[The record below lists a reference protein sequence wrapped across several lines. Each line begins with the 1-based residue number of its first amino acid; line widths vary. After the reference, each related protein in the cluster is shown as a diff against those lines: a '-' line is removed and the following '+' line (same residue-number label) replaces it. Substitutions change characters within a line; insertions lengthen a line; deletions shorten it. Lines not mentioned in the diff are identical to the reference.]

1 MIVRFVVCCVMTV
14 DELGAYGLER
24 LTDEEID
31 AFLATQRIGVLGL
44 PTGSG
49 PYMLPLSFGFDGESQ
64 LYFTYVLGDESRKMR
79 LSEQAESATF
89 LVYSAESAYNW
100 ESVSLTGRLE
110 EVPES
115 EWDDLQ
121 DVLADAWRPGL
132 IEDAAASAEIAVYRF
147 LPEARTGVKHTG
159 LPPGFD

>member
-1 MIVRFVVCCVMTV
+1 MTVRCLVCGGMTV
-14 DELGAYGLER
+14 DELGAYGLEQ
-24 LTDEEID
+24 LTEGEID
-31 AFLATQRIGVLGL
+31 AFLANQRMGVLGL
-44 PTGSG
+44 PTENG
-49 PYMLPLSFGFDGESQ
+49 PYMLPLSFGFDGESR
-64 LYFTYVLGDESRKMR
+64 LYFTYVVGDESRKAR
-79 LSEQAESATF
+79 LSERAETASF

-115 EWDDLQ
+115 EWDTLQ

-132 IEDAAASAEIAVYRF
+132 IEDAAASADILVYRF
-147 LPEARTGVKHTG
+147 EAEERTGVKHTG